1 VRAVI
6 VLVSGTALAH
16 VLSAL
21 ALPILSRLYSPAD
34 FGLLAVF
41 AGTLSIVAAAAC
53 LRYDLAVPL
62 PESDDDAM
70 HLLALSLGCACCVAG
85 LLAVAVALAGDR
97 MADLLGQPDLAPC
110 LWLLPVGVL
119 AAGSY
124 AALQAWHIRRSQ
136 FGKLARTRVAQSASS
151 VTVQMAL
158 GALSAGPV
166 GLLLGYVMNAGVAC
180 LALGGDLLR
189 AMPRLTLDRALVL
202 AGEYRR
208 FPKYSTLEA
217 VANSAAIQL
226 PIILI
231 AGIAAPAEAGYLSM
245 AMYAMQVPIALVGT
259 AIGQVYLSRA
269 ADEHRAGRLG
279 PFTADMLRGL
289 MRVGIGPL
297 IAAGILAPALFGVI
311 LGARWER
318 AGLLVSWMVP
328 WFALQF
334 LASPTSMALHVTGH
348 QQRAFLLQLCALLLR
363 VGVVLLAAQ
372 VIPARVAEAYA
383 VSGAVVYLLY
393 LIAVMAS
400 AGVSAR
406 GLLQGSQRSGLV
418 TAAWAVA
425 ALTGL
430 LCLQHLRGLA

>member
-1 VRAVI
+1 MI

-16 VLSAL
+16 GLSAL
-21 ALPILSRLYSPAD
+21 ALPVLSRLYTPTD

-41 AGTLSIVAAAAC
+41 SGALSIVAAAAC

-62 PESDDDAM
+62 PESEDDAM
-70 HLLALSLGCACCVAG
+70 HLLALSLACACGIAAV
-85 LLAVAVALAGDR
+85 LAVAVALAGHQ
-97 MADLLGQPDLAPC
+97 MADLLGQPALAPF

-124 AALQAWHIRRSQ
+124 AALQAWHIRRRN
-136 FGKLARTRVAQSASS
+136 FGRLSRTRVAQSVSS
-151 VTVQMAL
+151 VAVQIGL
-158 GALSAGPV
+158 GSLSAGPV

-180 LALGGDLLR
+180 LALGGDLLH
-189 AMPRLTLDRALVL
+189 ALPRLAPARMRVL
-202 AGEYRR
+202 AREYRR

-217 VANSAAIQL
+217 LANSAAIQL

-231 AGIAAPAEAGYLSM
+231 AGIAAPSEAGYLSM
-245 AMYAMQVPIALVGT
+245 AMFAMQVPMALVGT
-259 AIGQVYLSRA
+259 AISQVYLSRA
-269 ADEHRAGRLG
+269 AEEHRAGRLG

-289 MRVGIGPL
+289 IRAGIGPL
-297 IAAGILAPALFGVI
+297 IAAGILAPALFGLI

-348 QQRAFLLQLCALLLR
+348 QRRAFALQLASLLLR

-372 VIPARVAEAYA
+372 LIPSAVAEAYA
-383 VSGAVVYLLY
+383 VSGAAMYFIYLL
-393 LIAVMAS
+393 AVMAS

-406 GLLQGSQRSGLV
+406 GLLRGSQRSALV
-418 TAAWAVA
+418 TTAWAMA
-425 ALTGL
+425 ALAGL
-430 LCLQHLRGLA
+430 WGIQHMGGLA